1 MKAEDVP
8 PLIRHFARLS
18 ENAVAWKRALFNLS
32 VTAAIL
38 VITIALTELLRIADI
53 GDTSIV
59 VVYCLAVIVISCL
72 TPNYSYGIFAAMAL
86 AFACDYFITEPRLGF
101 SFTKGSPVT
110 LVTMLGATLLTSTLT
125 IQIRIQTRLARERG
139 QRWQMIYEITERL
152 LAARST
158 DAIIDL
164 SNDSLRAHLSPRS
177 VIYYP
182 GDPVKDSRA
191 PARRPRDQQ
200 PDEAFSAPDEQKR
213 VHRIFQRGRAENYSK
228 PDDAPCSIFYFP
240 VVSKGCILGVFGV
253 NCRERPLSRSE
264 LSYVQILTGQV
275 SLAIEMQ
282 NLSDAQSRILLES
295 EREKTRSTLLR
306 SISHDLRTPLTTII
320 GAGTA
325 VLEQPG
331 MEKPERDGLMRDI
344 VDNAE
349 WLVRMVENIL
359 TITKLT
365 DETIAVKKTPEAAE
379 EVVAQAV
386 AIARRRFPNNL
397 IHARAPD
404 KLLMVPMDATLIA
417 QVLIN
422 LMENAAKNSPDQGL
436 ILVDL
441 QKQGSYARFEIS
453 DEGGGI
459 PEDMVGRLFEPYAR
473 RAGAAGA
480 PGAAGTSGAGAAGTG
495 IAGAAG
501 AGALGTGVAE
511 AAGAGA
517 AGTGIAGA
525 AGAGVAEAA
534 GVGVP
539 GAAGAGAPEARVAEA
554 APETA
559 GVPAWAGAI
568 VAAPAGAAA
577 AGAVVTGSGA
587 TGAPAAGAA
596 MAGVAGAS
604 VAPARAAA
612 PQQQPQQ
619 PAADIDKTRGAG
631 LGLSICHTI
640 VHAHGGRIDAS
651 NREEGGAKFVVLLP
665 LDDAAPASAA
675 KPA

>member
-1 MKAEDVP
+1 MKAAGMP
-8 PLIRHFARLS
+8 PLIRHLALMS
-18 ENAVAWKRALFNLS
+18 ENAVAWKRVSFNLS

-38 VITIALTELLRIADI
+38 IITILFTELLRSADI

-59 VVYCLAVIVISCL
+59 VVYCLAVIVVSCI
-72 TPNYSYGIFAAMAL
+72 TPNYSYGVFAAIAL
-86 AFACDYFITEPRLGF
+86 SLACDYFINEPRFGF

-139 QRWQMIYEITERL
+139 KRWQMIYEITERL

-164 SNDSLRAHLSPRS
+164 ANDSLRAHLSPRS
-177 VIYYP
+177 VIYHS

-191 PARRPRDQQ
+191 TARRPRDQQ

-213 VHRIFQRGRAENYSK
+213 VHRIFQRGKAENYSK
-228 PDDAPCSIFYFP
+228 PDDAPCDVFYFP
-240 VVSKGCILGVFGV
+240 VVSKGYILGVFGV
-253 NCRERPLSRSE
+253 NCRERPLSRSD

-275 SLAIEMQ
+275 SLAIELQ
-282 NLSDAQSRILLES
+282 NLSDAQSRIMLES

-320 GAGTA
+320 GAGAA

-331 MEKPERDGLMRDI
+331 MERAERDELMRDI

-441 QKQGSYARFEIS
+441 QRQGAYARFEIS

-459 PEDMVGRLFEPYAR
+459 PEDMVGRLFESYAR
-473 RAGAAGA
+473 RTA
-480 PGAAGTSGAGAAGTG
+480 PGAAIGAAVGA
-495 IAGAAG
+495 IATA
-501 AGALGTGVAE
+501 T
-511 AAGAGA
+511 AGAGA
-517 AGTGIAGA
+517 AVASASAGA
-525 AGAGVAEAA
+525 AAGAIGKAGAEASVAAVA
-534 GVGVP
+534 GASAGT
-539 GAAGAGAPEARVAEA
+539 ATAGAGAEALEATAPGAGAVAAEA
-554 APETA
+554 PE
-559 GVPAWAGAI
+559 
-568 VAAPAGAAA
+568 PAGATDVAD
-577 AGAVVTGSGA
+577 A
-587 TGAPAAGAA
+587 TGAAKL
-596 MAGVAGAS
+596 
-604 VAPARAAA
+604 
-612 PQQQPQQ
+612 
-619 PAADIDKTRGAG
+619 AADIDKTRGAG

-665 LDDAAPASAA
+665 LDGAAPANAGKSA
-675 KPA
+675 